1 MIGGPSTSRR
11 TPALI
16 FTAGLPSCESLDHP
30 RHLPLSGTAERSTVC
45 PLAKQS
51 ATTDPAQP
59 VSIPHNTVW
68 SVFTPPPFAQLFAS
82 SPLVFASGGLKISQP
97 NLERRSICPNVFAV
111 QNLQCRSQLT
121 LQSLCARFISTSAF
135 GPSSFGYSSSPL
147 A

>member
-16 FTAGLPSCESLDHP
+16 FTAGLPSCESLDHA
-30 RHLPLSGTAERSTVC
+30 RHLPLSGTAERITVC

-82 SPLVFASGGLKISQP
+82 SPLVFASGGLKIQP
-97 NLERRSICPNVFAV
+97 AKPGTSLHISER
-111 QNLQCRSQLT
+111 
-121 LQSLCARFISTSAF
+121 LCYPEPPMPTSAD
-135 GPSSFGYSSSPL
+135 L
-147 A
+147 AVSLR